1 MSKAQGKSSC
11 S

>member
-1 MSKAQGKSSC
+1 VSEAQGKSSC